1 MNCSLYSEA
10 ICELKDSGIA
20 FSENVALCN
29 YTTFKIGGETPLMVS
44 PASSE
49 DVSQTVKIFNKYNI
63 SYFVLGNGSNLLI
76 KDSGIE
82 KAAIFTGELKEIS
95 VFENKITAA
104 SGCLLSKVASE
115 AAKESLCGMEALH
128 GIPGSVGGAVK
139 MNAGAYGTEMSH
151 VVDYTEFV
159 DKSGELHRIY
169 GEEHCFGYRK
179 SCFSEEDIVT
189 AVGFNLQKGS
199 SDEIYSKMN
208 DFAKRRRASQ
218 PLEYPSAGSV
228 FKRPE
233 GYFAGKLIQD
243 SGLKGRTVGGA
254 QVSEKHAGF
263 IINIGG
269 ATCSDVLELVK
280 IIQDTVYENY
290 GVRLETEI
298 KTI

>member
-189 AVGFNLQKGS
+189 AVCFNLQKGS

>member
-10 ICELKDSGIA
+10 ICELKGAGIA

-63 SYFVLGNGSNLLI
+63 SYFVLGNGSNLLV
-76 KDSGIE
+76 KDSGID
-82 KAAIFTGELKEIS
+82 KAVIFTGELKNLTVS
-95 VFENKITAA
+95 ENKIIAS

-115 AAKESLCGMEALH
+115 AAKNSLCGMEALH
-128 GIPGSVGGAVK
+128 GIPGSVGGAGK
-139 MNAGAYGTEMSH
+139 MNAGAYGSEMSQ
-151 VVDYTEFV
+151 VVEYTEFV
-159 DKSGELHRIY
+159 DRFGEIRRVY
-169 GEEHCFGYRK
+169 GEEHGFGYRK
-179 SCFSEEDIVT
+179 SCFSESDIVT
-189 AVGFNLQKGS
+189 AVCFNLQKG
-199 SDEIYSKMN
+199 DTNEIYAQMN
-208 DFAKRRRASQ
+208 DFAKRRRSSQ